1 MEQIHKVGSSILVRK
16 YGTNI
21 AVLVPRTFTHKP
33 TCLLTIRGTRRT
45 IMTTATTITT
55 TTTAITTTTTLQ
67 RTVTP
72 TQTTHMIP
80 ISLHLMKVKL
90 HHMKVKHSLM
100 MANLHPTMASHTRS
114 KKVHYLLLGLELV
127 QDLVMVAV
135 QKQGMKMILERVQ
148 EQVQVVLEVQ
158 KVPEVIGI

>member
-1 MEQIHKVGSSILVRK
+1 MEQIHKVGSSNLVMK
-16 YGTNI
+16 YGKNI

-45 IMTTATTITT
+45 IMTTATTIT
-55 TTTAITTTTTLQ
+55 TTTTTLQ

-114 KKVHYLLLGLELV
+114 KKVHSLLLGLELV

>member
-1 MEQIHKVGSSILVRK
+1 MEQIHKVGSSNLVMK
-16 YGTNI
+16 YGKNI

-45 IMTTATTITT
+45 IMTTATTIT
-55 TTTAITTTTTLQ
+55 TTTTTLQ

-114 KKVHYLLLGLELV
+114 KKVDSLLLGLELV